1 VLLAVDLHEDL
12 IKVPLVARPW
22 PPAAQ
27 RIRVAMA
34 ELAAPLAHRL
44 VGDDD
49 ATLSL
54 TVPEAVQQAAG
65 AFVLRKLYRDMFQ
78 WGTNDRLRLAI
89 VLDEAHRLAKDVTLP
104 KIMKEGRKFE
114 VAVIVASQGM
124 GDFHPDVLATAGTKV
139 LFRVNF
145 PESRKLA
152 GFIRARQGQDLATRM
167 EQLAVGTAFV
177 QTPEMTFGAQV
188 RMYPL
193 D

>member
-1 VLLAVDLHEDL
+1 
-12 IKVPLVARPW
+12 
-22 PPAAQ
+22 
-27 RIRVAMA
+27 
-34 ELAAPLAHRL
+34 
-44 VGDDD
+44 
-49 ATLSL
+49 
-54 TVPEAVQQAAG
+54 
-65 AFVLRKLYRDMFQ
+65 
-78 WGTNDRLRLAI
+78 
-89 VLDEAHRLAKDVTLP
+89 
-104 KIMKEGRKFE
+104 MKEGRKFE